1 MFTLILK
8 LFKYNVKVL
17 ICECFFSNSL
27 RFERGHEYMRIPRL
41 NKGFTLIELLV
52 VIAIIGIL
60 AGILLPVLSRARE
73 SARKTQCMSNVKQIG
88 MGLIMYA
95 NENSETFP
103 SSTASNP
110 AMASLNLLYDTYI
123 SDNKVFNCTSDTTVT
138 AATNAGMSVSTSG
151 GTEAFTSTQC
161 SYGYDRAHTQA
172 DDADV
177 ALAADRPPAT
187 PSATA
192 STANHNS
199 RGQNVVYVD
208 GHVEFVNSPLAGWYS
223 SDGTTRDN
231 IYLNTAGNAA
241 VSTGGTDTA
250 ILHDG

>member
-1 MFTLILK
+1 
-8 LFKYNVKVL
+8 
-17 ICECFFSNSL
+17 
-27 RFERGHEYMRIPRL
+27 MRISKLR

-73 SARKTQCMSNVKQIG
+73 SARKTQCMSNIKQIG

-95 NENSETFP
+95 NENSESFP
-103 SSTASNP
+103 IDTTTVVGNE
-110 AMASLNLLYDTYI
+110 AMRSLNLIYDTYV
-123 SDNKVFNCTSDTTVT
+123 SDNKVFNCPSDTTVD
-138 AATNAGMSVSTSG
+138 ATSNAGMS
-151 GTEAFTSTQC
+151 TSTANDSFDQDEC
-161 SYGYDRAHTQA
+161 SYGYDWLHTQA

-192 STANHNS
+192 STANHNG
-199 RGQNVVYVD
+199 RGQNVVYID
-208 GHVEFVNSPLAGWYS
+208 GHVEFVNSPLAGWYA

-231 IYLNTAGNAA
+231 IYLDAAA
-241 VSTGGTDTA
+241 VSGGTDTY
-250 ILHDG
+250 ILQDGD

>member
-1 MFTLILK
+1 MKIPK
-8 LFKYNVKVL
+8 LN
-17 ICECFFSNSL
+17 N
-27 RFERGHEYMRIPRL
+27 
-41 NKGFTLIELLV
+41 GFTLIELLV

-103 SSTASNP
+103 SDSAYGGASPSTRG
-110 AMASLNLLYDTYI
+110 LNLLYDTYI

-138 AATNAGMSVSTSG
+138 AALNSGMSASTSG

-192 STANHNS
+192 STANHNG

-208 GHVEFVNSPLAGWYS
+208 GHVEFVNSPLAGWYA

-231 IYLNTAGNAA
+231 IYMDDAA
-241 VSTGGTDTA
+241 TTGGTDTY
-250 ILHDG
+250 ILQDGS

>member
-1 MFTLILK
+1 MK
-8 LFKYNVKVL
+8 
-17 ICECFFSNSL
+17 
-27 RFERGHEYMRIPRL
+27 IPKF

-73 SARKTQCMSNVKQIG
+73 SARRTQCMSNIKQIG

-95 NENSETFP
+95 NENSELFP
-103 SSTASNP
+103 SDTAYAGASP
-110 AMASLNLLYDTYI
+110 AMRGLNLLYDTYI
-123 SDNKVFNCTSDTTVT
+123 SDNRVFNCPSDTQVD
-138 AATNAGMSVSTSG
+138 AQSNAGMSPFTANL
-151 GTEAFTSTQC
+151 AFDKDEC

-177 ALAADRPPAT
+177 ALVADRPPAT

-192 STANHNS
+192 NTTNHNA
-199 RGQNVVYVD
+199 RGQNIVYVD
-208 GHVEFVNSPLAGWYS
+208 GHVEFIISPLAGWFY

-231 IYLNTAGNAA
+231 IYIDNSTA
-241 VSTGGTDTA
+241 STDTY
-250 ILHDG
+250 IEHDGS

>member
-1 MFTLILK
+1 
-8 LFKYNVKVL
+8 
-17 ICECFFSNSL
+17 
-27 RFERGHEYMRIPRL
+27 MRIPKL
-41 NKGFTLIELLV
+41 NRGFTLIELLV

-73 SARKTQCMSNVKQIG
+73 SARKTQCMSNIKQVG

-95 NENSETFP
+95 NENNELFP
-103 SSTASNP
+103 LSTATSP
-110 AMASLNLLYDTYI
+110 AMASLSLLYPDYV
-123 SDNKVFNCTSDTTVT
+123 SDSRTFNCASDTTVT
-138 AATNAGMSVSTSG
+138 NATQNEGSTDMAKG
-151 GTEAFTSTQC
+151 VAFNQNDC
-161 SYGYDRAHTQA
+161 SYGYDNTHSQS

-192 STANHNS
+192 STANHNG

-208 GHVEFVNSPLAGWYS
+208 GHVEFVNSPLAGWYA

-231 IYLNTAGNAA
+231 IYIDDSTA
-241 VSTGGTDTA
+241 STDTY
-250 ILHDG
+250 ILHDGS

>member
-1 MFTLILK
+1 
-8 LFKYNVKVL
+8 
-17 ICECFFSNSL
+17 
-27 RFERGHEYMRIPRL
+27 MRIPKF

-103 SSTASNP
+103 SSTATNP

-123 SDNKVFNCTSDTTVT
+123 SDNKVFNCPSDTSVT
-138 AATNAGMSVSTSG
+138 AALNAGMSVSTSG
-151 GTEAFTSTQC
+151 GTEAFTQTQC
-161 SYGYDRAHTQA
+161 SYGYDRSHTQA

-177 ALAADRPPAT
+177 ALLADRPPAGT
-187 PSATA
+187 PD
-192 STANHNS
+192 STTSSANHNG

-208 GHVEFVNSPLAGWYS
+208 GHAEFVNSPLAGWYS

-231 IYLNTAGNAA
+231 IYLNAAGSAA

-250 ILHDG
+250 ILHDGS